1 MAWTLSGM
9 SIVKDAEV
17 AVLQVGLTITNGVTT
32 RIFSYRVSDATSIAK
47 LAADNIRQLTAIDAA
62 ASSPPSLATVQ
73 TQVAALLAVPPPP
86 PTPTAAE
93 LAQQKFFVDYQ
104 LLRQMRVAIQ
114 AGLKTGT
121 DADVVAQIALVKS
134 EFLLAYLP
142 LIS

>member
-62 ASSPPSLATVQ
+62 ASSQPSLATVQ